1 MAVLNVLGN
10 DALLPVYSKATGIE
24 LSHCGVCVQN
34 VTYRDFEQALIKLE
48 SLPAEE
54 FEQKALTAHANV
66 KENYTLGKY
75 EERMYSC
82 LKEIIEKK
90 Q

>member
-1 MAVLNVLGN
+1 MISVVIPLYNKAQSIRKTLDSVL
-10 DALLPVYSKATGIE
+10 A
-24 LSHCGVCVQN
+24 Q
-34 VTYRDFEQALIKLE
+34 TYKDFEMALIELE
-48 SLPAEE
+48 SLPTEE
-54 FEQKALTAHANV
+54 FEQKALTAHVLV
-66 KENYTLGKY
+66 KEEYTLEKY